1 MVKELG
7 GGRMRRSA
15 QSSLPRYLHM
25 QLTVAGET
33 MTLQLQR
40 NTDIDTNIPFTFAGN
55 KSRKVYIPDRQ
66 DIALYQDE
74 MHGAAVSVTAKKEK
88 NNAEYKVLEGT
99 FNINRTYYVIHP
111 ENISIKK
118 QSYENGVPH
127 RTKKVKMPK
136 GDDTTTEIPSNRF
149 RAKKMDSAD
158 GDEAA
163 KQRRRRDTTVESYS
177 IEIVFVLDFTIYD

>member
-1 MVKELG
+1 MFLFQHNVLLQLQYFTKCLGKTTGVDKPTEDKGELVMVKELG

-66 DIALYQDE
+66 VGNTLQANE
-74 MHGAAVSVTAKKEK
+74 MCRS
-88 NNAEYKVLEGT
+88 
-99 FNINRTYYVIHP
+99 
-111 ENISIKK
+111 
-118 QSYENGVPH
+118 
-127 RTKKVKMPK
+127 
-136 GDDTTTEIPSNRF
+136 
-149 RAKKMDSAD
+149 
-158 GDEAA
+158 
-163 KQRRRRDTTVESYS
+163 
-177 IEIVFVLDFTIYD
+177 